1 MNSFYKVA
9 GIVRIIFI
17 ELMILIFFI
26 GFISNLAKDI
36 EENTVSSDLSY
47 LISTGIIGTLCML
60 WLIWT
65 MLKPRV
71 TTESGS
77 TNILTRY
84 QFKDFCST
92 HPSYVFIDVFIILWA
107 FAFNEFES
115 TNTFEL
121 CRKYATFSV
130 GIFIPVL
137 RLFLWYVIGLKY
149 KKEFSKGAWKPI
161 MWFYIILSPFVILY
175 FISTWLNA

>member
-1 MNSFYKVA
+1 MNSFYKVV
-9 GIVRIIFI
+9 GIVRIIFM

-36 EENTVSSDLSY
+36 EENAVKEDLVY
-47 LISTGIIGTLCML
+47 LISTGIIGSLCMF
-60 WLIWT
+60 WLIKT
-65 MLKPRV
+65 MFNPRI

-92 HPSYVFIDVFIILWA
+92 HPSYVFVDVFIILWA
-107 FAFNEFES
+107 FAFSEFDS
-115 TNTFEL
+115 NTTFEIY
-121 CRKYATFSV
+121 RKYATFAV
-130 GIFIPVL
+130 GGFIPVL

-149 KKEFSKGAWKPI
+149 SKEFSKGAWKPI
-161 MWFYIILSPFVILY
+161 MWFYVILSPFVLMY
-175 FISTWLNA
+175 VISTLLNA